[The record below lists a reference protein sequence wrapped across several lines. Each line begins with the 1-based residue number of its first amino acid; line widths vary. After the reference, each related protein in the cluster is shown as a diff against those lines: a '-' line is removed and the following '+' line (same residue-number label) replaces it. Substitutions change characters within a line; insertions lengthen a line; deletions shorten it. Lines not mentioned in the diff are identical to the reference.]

1 MSLIGYYPN
10 QLGEFLSQGT
20 FSTVSTGNIILWAGL
35 NTPDGFLL
43 CDGSAVLV
51 SQYPLLYQTIQTK
64 YNVPGVPAGY
74 FNVPDLRGRQVIG
87 RNGNTVFPDLSG
99 ALGGKGGAT
108 RVNMTAEMLPEHN
121 HTMRRGTAQPPQSG
135 NPFPTPAKV
144 PITTAVDSGTVVYD
158 SSGNPIT
165 QQPLIIVQPY
175 LTMKFII
182 KT

>member
-1 MSLIGYYPN
+1 
-10 QLGEFLSQGT
+10 
-20 FSTVSTGNIILWAGL
+20 
-35 NTPDGFLL
+35 
-43 CDGSAVLV
+43 
-51 SQYPLLYQTIQTK
+51 
-64 YNVPGVPAGY
+64 
-74 FNVPDLRGRQVIG
+74 
-87 RNGNTVFPDLSG
+87 
-99 ALGGKGGAT
+99 
-108 RVNMTAEMLPEHN
+108 MTAEMLPEHN